1 MLSVKVW
8 NVGVL
13 VTLVLFM
20 VTCHGLRWQHLLSS
34 QVEESSICWP
44 LVPVIPPGH
53 CFSVRLCQSF
63 ILPALIWCASGG
75 LFQLI
80 AQIEGLMGTKIN
92 ICVCLAVCPRK
103 FNCGALSSFQNK
115 RRLWNLGTLTIIVLC
130 GTFFVCLAPLIFRK
144 TYHMIY

>member
-13 VTLVLFM
+13 VTLVPVYGHLPRTKMTAFVIVTSKGELYLLTFGPCYSTRILFF
-20 VTCHGLRWQHLLSS
+20 L
-34 QVEESSICWP
+34 
-44 LVPVIPPGH
+44 
-53 CFSVRLCQSF
+53 RLCQSF

-80 AQIEGLMGTKIN
+80 AQIEELMGTKIN